1 MPHHLMPNIL
11 GACFSG
17 QIIVLDVIRDRYVV
31 LSHGQSAAVAPYLG
45 LDSASF
51 EANGAPNRG
60 ILQKLIDA
68 HLVTAQTFAAV
79 DPKLNAVSPSP
90 QTGGMSA
97 NGWKLADNAFENRP
111 AWSWITRALLD
122 LRAAHKH
129 ATKRGLTG
137 ILQLCTQA
145 IRQNELRFGETEEYT
160 PFVNALNWACL
171 FYPKPTKCLEW
182 SAALTLVCARA
193 GLASKLLIGV
203 QSFPFYAHAWSETN
217 HAIIGDSALRRE
229 ELSVILEF
237 PTPHLELPY
246 DCSRHRVSHHTGAF
260 NAKPGLGFNA

>member
-1 MPHHLMPNIL
+1 MPNIF

-51 EANGAPNRG
+51 EANVASNTS
-60 ILQKLIDA
+60 ILQKLIEA
-68 HLVTAQTFAAV
+68 HLVTEQTFPAV
-79 DPKLNAVSPSP
+79 DPKLNSVSPSP

-97 NGWKLADNAFENRP
+97 NGWKLADNAFEHRP
-111 AWSWITRALLD
+111 AWSWIIRAMLD
-122 LRAAHKH
+122 LRAVHKH
-129 ATKRGLTG
+129 AIKHGLTG
-137 ILQLCTQA
+137 VLQLCSQA
-145 IRQNELRFGETEEYT
+145 IGQNELRFAQTEEYM

-203 QSFPFYAHAWSETN
+203 QSFPFYAHAWSETD
-217 HAIIGDSALRRE
+217 HAIIGDSALRRK

-237 PTPHLELPY
+237 PTPLLELPY
-246 DCSRHRVSHHTGAF
+246 DRSRHRLSQNTGIF
-260 NAKPGLGFNA
+260 NAKPGLGFNSR